1 MKTILR
7 GLPAALLALA
17 ACGNEP
23 ETVVSG
29 VQDTQAEE
37 LSAAAPVTL
46 PPSIQSSKTYRCR
59 DNSLV
64 YVNVLTDGTVNV
76 RADQNAQPEAT
87 LTRAEPEGPLTAE
100 GYFLS
105 GIGDTVEYSSPTV
118 ERQSCKG

>member
-7 GLPAALLALA
+7 GLPVALLALS

-29 VQDTQAEE
+29 VQDTQAED
-37 LSAAAPVTL
+37 LSSAAPVTL

-64 YVNVLTDGTVNV
+64 YVNVLTDGTANV
-76 RADQNAQPEAT
+76 RSDQGGPPEAT
-87 LTRAEPEGPLTAE
+87 LTRAEPDGPLSAE
-100 GYFLS
+100 GYFMS
-105 GIGDTVEYSSPTV
+105 GTGDTIEFSSPTV
-118 ERQSCKG
+118 ERQSCKS